1 VQIRDCESRDVAQ
14 VCDIYNH
21 YITHTAITFE
31 EEPLEV
37 SQMQARV
44 DTYTKLYPWLVCCT
58 GDSVVGYAYAS
69 KWKERAAYSHTA
81 EVTVYLHESHQGK
94 GYGKALY
101 ADLLASLDS
110 MGCHVALGCIALP
123 NEASVRLHEDFGF
136 IKVGHF
142 CEVGRKFGQWL
153 DVGYW
158 QRREGTPLP
167 C

>member
-1 VQIRDCESRDVAQ
+1 VQIRYCESRDVAQ

-44 DTYTKLYPWLVCCT
+44 DAYTKLYPWLVCRT
-58 GDSVVGYAYAS
+58 GDFVVGYAYAS

-81 EVTVYLHESHQGK
+81 EVTVYVRASHEGK

-110 MGCHVALGCIALP
+110 MDCHVALGCIALP
-123 NEASVRLHEDFGF
+123 NDASVRLHERFGF
-136 IKVGHF
+136 TKVAHF
-142 CEVGRKFGQWL
+142 SEVGRKFGQWL

-158 QRREGTPLP
+158 QRPVGPLLP
-167 C
+167 Q